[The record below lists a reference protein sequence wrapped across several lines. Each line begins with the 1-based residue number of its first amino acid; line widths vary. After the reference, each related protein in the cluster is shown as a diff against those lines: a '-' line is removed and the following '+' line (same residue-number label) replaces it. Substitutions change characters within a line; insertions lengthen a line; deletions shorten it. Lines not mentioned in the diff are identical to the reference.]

1 MGCIVHVVKYLC
13 LRDNL
18 SGSLI
23 RLCLSFARG
32 NRTQSTLVL
41 LPSFMFIHTTGH
53 VQVISGIALLIA
65 FSSLQQLL
73 LCLQHID
80 LGSECY
86 DTR

>member
-1 MGCIVHVVKYLC
+1 MSRLVFMLHTQDV
-13 LRDNL
+13 LRLL

-32 NRTQSTLVL
+32 NRPQSTLVF
-41 LPSFMFIHTTGH
+41 LPSFMGIHTIGH
-53 VQVISGIALLIA
+53 VQVIYGIALLMA
-65 FSSLQQLL
+65 LSSLQQFL
-73 LCLQHID
+73 LCLQPID